1 MDSTWLVNKLYS
13 FLLADVAFELNYVIQ
28 TSLNKIRLVLY
39 KLLFSLLQ
47 LFKAVA
53 HK

>member
-13 FLLADVAFELNYVIQ
+13 FLLADVAFELHYVIQ
-28 TSLNKIRLVLY
+28 TSLIIKLVLY